1 MIDFRISQR
10 ELQELSDT
18 IPNFAVILEAIKKNP
33 LINLIISE
41 EQ

>member
-10 ELQELSDT
+10 ELQELTDNV
-18 IPNFAVILEAIKKNP
+18 PNFYVILEAIKNNP

-41 EQ
+41 EH